1 MLDHE
6 RGSTPLTN
14 GALGDNFAAQSSPSY
29 GGELGRSFEEHNSS
43 REEWEKEKHRG
54 RRAIIWSVMLA
65 VLLVASLAIYFTT
78 RPKSTDGGDTAAA
91 GAHHGRGQSG
101 PAAITVGESSTGD
114 SNIYVNALGT
124 VTPLHT
130 VTLYS
135 QVTGRVMAVNYKE
148 GQLVR
153 KGQTLVEIDPR
164 PYEAALAQAKGTL
177 THDENV
183 LAEARMDLKRY
194 QDAYAR
200 NAVARQQLEDQEK
213 TVLQDEGT
221 VATDQGS
228 VLSAETNLSYCH
240 IISPIS
246 GRVGLRLVD
255 PGNTVFSG
263 TGSTLVVITELQP
276 ITVVFTVS
284 EDNLPEIQQQMH
296 GGKTL
301 AVDAFDRSNDNQLA
315 SGKLTSLDN
324 QIDTTTGTLKFRAAF
339 DNKDLSLFPNQFV
352 NARLLVKTLQGAT
365 LVPTSAVQ
373 YNGTQAFVYVVKPG
387 ASHKKS
393 AAAPAASSA
402 TPAVS
407 FKGTTTRSGGQGSSG
422 TPATVSVQN
431 ITILTS
437 NENVSAVTGIGPG
450 VKLATS
456 GFDRLENNADA
467 LIQPNQP
474 ANGQGGHGKS
484 SGQNST
490 GSPGGHTSTPAGG
503 N

>member
-1 MLDHE
+1 MLDNE
-6 RGSTPLTN
+6 RGSTPLN
-14 GALGDNFAAQSSPSY
+14 NRALGDNFAAQSSPSY
-29 GGELGRSFEEHNSS
+29 GGELGRSFEDHNSS
-43 REEWEKEKHRG
+43 REEWEKDKHRG
-54 RRAIIWSVMLA
+54 RRALIWGALLA
-65 VLLVASLAIYFTT
+65 VLVIASLAIYFTT
-78 RPKSTDGGDTAAA
+78 RPKAGEGSDQASTPAKR
-91 GAHHGRGQSG
+91 GRGQSG
-101 PAAITVGESSTGD
+101 PAAITVGESTTGD
-114 SNIYVNALGT
+114 SNVYVNALGT

-135 QVTGRVMAVNYKE
+135 QVTGRVLSVHYTE
-148 GQLVR
+148 GQLVH
-153 KGQTLVEIDPR
+153 KGQVLVEIDPR

-194 QDAYAR
+194 QDALAR
-200 NAVARQQLEDQEK
+200 NAVSRQQVEDQEK
-213 TVLQDEGT
+213 LVLQDEGT

-228 VLSAETNLSYCH
+228 LLSAQTNLSYCH
-240 IISPIS
+240 ISSPIN

-284 EDNLPEIQQQMH
+284 EDNLPQIQQQMH
-296 GGKTL
+296 GGKSL
-301 AVDAFDRSNDNQLA
+301 AVDAFDRTNDNILA

-339 DNKDLSLFPNQFV
+339 DNKNLAMFPNQFV
-352 NARLLVKTLQGAT
+352 NARLLVSTLHGAT
-365 LVPTSAVQ
+365 IVPTSAVQ
-373 YNGTQAFVYVVKPG
+373 YNGLQAFVYIVKVG
-387 ASHKKS
+387 ASHKKNS
-393 AAAPAASSA
+393 GGTPAAPTA
-402 TPAVS
+402 
-407 FKGTTTRSGGQGSSG
+407 GTTPGTKGATG

-437 NENVSAVTGIGPG
+437 NETSSAVSGIGAG
-450 VKLATS
+450 TKLATS

-467 LIQPNQP
+467 LIQPSQP

-484 SGQNST
+484 SGKTST
-490 GSPGGHTSTPAGG
+490 GAPGSQTTSPAGG